1 MTRQRMWRLQARASP
16 YLFVL
21 PFVILFAVFM
31 LYPMGRSI
39 ILSFYRSAGPRAQ
52 RFVGL
57 DNFRFLLK
65 DPLFWLAVLNT
76 VLFTVVFL
84 IIQIPAALGL
94 AMLLNS
100 KRIRG
105 RNFFRFAFFSSY
117 LVGQVFAAV
126 IFSLLLA
133 PRQGLVNRV
142 IGTIA
147 PAGTEINWLGHPFLA
162 MPAVILAALW
172 LSIGY
177 AMIYFLAALQGVDQE
192 LYEAAVVDG
201 AGAWSRFW
209 NITLPG
215 IRPVLMLMILVGIIG
230 GLQLFELSYVLFQGP
245 GPSGAGLTI
254 VMYLFQQG
262 FEQGDIGYASAVG
275 WVLVLLI
282 SGVAILHL
290 RLTGVARED

>member
-1 MTRQRMWRLQARASP
+1 MTRERMWRLQVRASP

-21 PFVILFAVFM
+21 PFVVLFAIFM
-31 LYPMGRSI
+31 LYPMGRSVM
-39 ILSFYRSAGPRAQ
+39 LSFYRSAGPREQ
-52 RFVGL
+52 RFVGW

-65 DPLFWLAVLNT
+65 DPVFWLAVLNT

-94 AMLLNS
+94 ALLLNS
-100 KRIRG
+100 RRVRC

-142 IGTIA
+142 VGAIA
-147 PAGTEINWLGHPFLA
+147 PFGTEVNWLGNPFLA

-172 LSIGY
+172 LSVGY
-177 AMIYFLAALQGVDQE
+177 AMIYFLAALQGVDRE

-201 AGAWSRFW
+201 AGAWARFW
-209 NITLPG
+209 NVTLPG

-230 GLQLFELSYVLFQGP
+230 GFQLFELPYVLFQGP

-282 SGVAILHL
+282 SVVAMLHV